1 LKSQQENRPLK
12 GNSKSFQ
19 FKYDYRTQKRT
30 TESSLFESI
39 DYALF
44 NTVNGQKAETIT
56 TLDLTAIG
64 AVQITFDGK
73 LSSNSFTF
81 HLLT

>member
-1 LKSQQENRPLK
+1 M
-12 GNSKSFQ
+12 
-19 FKYDYRTQKRT
+19 DYM
-30 TESSLFESI
+30 
-39 DYALF
+39 LF
-44 NTVNGQKAETIT
+44 NNVNGQKAETIT

-73 LSSNSFTF
+73 ILINSFTF